1 MEDHPAHTRAAE
13 PIAGAEPGPELL
25 SEHWRLVCK
34 LLVSSGAVILAIGLA
49 VAPERSWGNLLLAAF
64 FLVSMGLFGPLF
76 ISIMYAANAGW
87 HVGFRRIPE
96 AMAALLKTGA
106 AMIALTLAGSHLLY
120 EWTHAE
126 AVAEDALL
134 QLKTGWLNMP
144 FFLLRSALYLAIWIG
159 LAHLLVRNSRA
170 QDSEGG
176 GAHTARNVKLGAVF
190 IVVFGLTYSAASFD
204 WVMSLEPHWFST
216 MFGVYAFSG
225 MFVSGLAA
233 MVLVLL
239 GLKRMGM
246 LSNEFTTDHL
256 HDLGKLVFGF
266 SSFWAYIWFCQYMLI
281 WYSNIP
287 EETSYFMSR
296 TTGAWASLTVV
307 SLALNWVIPFLILMP
322 RAAKRS
328 PYIMSRV
335 CIVVL
340 LGHWLDLYL
349 MVMPAVKG
357 GSAIPGLLELGGVL
371 LIVPLFVLGLAA
383 ALRKAH
389 LIPIRDPYLAE
400 SLGHHV

>member
-1 MEDHPAHTRAAE
+1 MRIAA
-13 PIAGAEPGPELL
+13 P
-25 SEHWRLVCK
+25 
-34 LLVSSGAVILAIGLA
+34 
-49 VAPERSWGNLLLAAF
+49 
-64 FLVSMGLFGPLF
+64 M
-76 ISIMYAANAGW
+76 
-87 HVGFRRIPE
+87 
-96 AMAALLKTGA
+96 
-106 AMIALTLAGSHLLY
+106 
-120 EWTHAE
+120 
-126 AVAEDALL
+126 
-134 QLKTGWLNMP
+134 
-144 FFLLRSALYLAIWIG
+144 
-159 LAHLLVRNSRA
+159 
-170 QDSEGG
+170 
-176 GAHTARNVKLGAVF
+176 
-190 IVVFGLTYSAASFD
+190 
-204 WVMSLEPHWFST
+204 
-216 MFGVYAFSG
+216 
-225 MFVSGLAA
+225 
-233 MVLVLL
+233 
-239 GLKRMGM
+239 
-246 LSNEFTTDHL
+246 